1 MAPTRV
7 AVLTISDGVA
17 HGTRTDRSGPRIVD
31 WAAERGFELVTH
43 EVVPDDAAAIS
54 RRLIEVV
61 DRGVDLLLTTGGTG
75 LTTRD
80 VTPEAT
86 MAVLNR
92 NVPGIA
98 EMLRATGAA
107 NTAYAWLSRGVCG
120 VRGRA
125 LIVNLP
131 GSEAAVRDSLG
142 ALDKIIAHAVQL
154 LRGIE
159 TGKH

>member
-1 MAPTRV
+1 MAPIRV

-17 HGTRTDRSGPRIVD
+17 NGSRTDRSGPRIAD
-31 WAAERGFELVTH
+31 WVAQREFELVAQ

-54 RRLIEVV
+54 RRLIELVE
-61 DRGVDLLLTTGGTG
+61 RGSDLVLTTGGTG

-86 MAVLNR
+86 MAVLTR

-98 EMLRATGAA
+98 EMLRTTGAA

-120 VRGRA
+120 VRGRT

-142 ALDKIIAHAVQL
+142 ALDKVIAHAVQL

-159 TGKH
+159 TGQH